1 MSRRETLRKIAALT
15 FPKYK
20 GSKISIEVADHI
32 DRHVNDDAT
41 YYVDWLVDL
50 AHIEEAGPNFG
61 AMNRHVLPI
70 ASGVPIL
77 PGQSVQITS
86 RAHTS
91 AFRCE
96 RFMISNAGTPGGAAD
111 WIVNDI
117 KIGNRSQFSQSGDV
131 PGNMFA
137 TNVIDSFVSFETARV
152 AMDVA
157 VIVTYVG
164 TLESGSPFFASMV
177 GTEGEASPQYVR
189 VQQPNAINAIRR
201 NGSLHTKIPLGF
213 AYVSQR
219 VNVDDGED
227 TSITIYVP
235 PIDQATINVAVD
247 ATLTDGKP
255 TQVVDTMIEHALD
268 ALDDRGG
275 LVLDAYVALVEQ
287 RAGELSAGEVHAHAE
302 AISQ

>member
-1 MSRRETLRKIAALT
+1 MAHRETLREIAMLT

-20 GSKISIEVADHI
+20 GSKISIDVADHI
-32 DRHVNDDAT
+32 DRHGDDDAT
-41 YYVDWLVDL
+41 GWLQSSGSYYVDWLVDL

-61 AMNRHVLPI
+61 GGDRQMLPI
-70 ASGVPIL
+70 SSGVPIL
-77 PGQSVQITS
+77 PGQSAQITA

-96 RFMISNAGTPGGAAD
+96 RFVISNAGTPGGAAD

-117 KIGNRSQFSQSGDV
+117 KIGNRSQFAQSGDV
-131 PGNMFA
+131 PGNLFA
-137 TNVIDSFVSFETARV
+137 TTAIDSFVSFETAV
-152 AMDVA
+152 VTMDVV

-164 TLESGSPFFASMV
+164 TVESGAPFFASMI
-177 GTEGEASPQYVR
+177 GSGSAASPQYVR
-189 VQQPNAINAIRR
+189 VQQPDAIRR
-201 NGSLHTKIPLGF
+201 KGSLRTKIPLGF

-219 VNVDDGED
+219 VNVEDGED

-235 PIDQATINVAVD
+235 PIDQATIDVAVD

-268 ALDDRGG
+268 DRGG
-275 LVLDAYVALVEQ
+275 LVRDAYVALVVQ
-287 RAGELSAGEVHAHAE
+287 RADALSAGEAHAGP
-302 AISQ
+302 